1 MTAHEDL
8 TEATDLYEAPEDP
21 EAREAFR
28 ITGPGQ
34 ATWAMRK
41 LRDARAAQA
50 DVAAVAQAEID
61 RIQAWATAEH
71 DRIEHNAGF
80 FEGLLTRWALDLRA
94 ADPRSKTVSTPY
106 GEVRTRTVPGKWDV
120 HDEALVVAWAR
131 GSRPGLMQVRE
142 SLRLADAKKALDV
155 TDDGRV
161 IDPETGEIVPGI
173 EVGPAQVTA
182 TVTLAKETRA

>member
-106 GEVRTRTVPGKWDV
+106 GAVVTRATRGTWSVDPDAFLGWAKAARPD
-120 HDEALVVAWAR
+120 LVQTIEKPR
-131 GSRPGLMQVRE
+131 IG
-142 SLRLADAKKALDV
+142 DAKKVLAV
-155 TDDGRV
+155 DGIGGV
-161 IDPETGEIVPGI
+161 VDPDTGEQVPGI
-173 EVGPAQVTA
+173 EVGPDKVTA
-182 TVTLAKETRA
+182 TVTLAKETEA